1 VRLPFPSKK
10 EKEKEKSYSVPLS
23 VSLNGLEFNIR
34 QTPTQVLHVMQDETN
49 A

>member
-10 EKEKEKSYSVPLS
+10 EKEKSYSVPLS
-23 VSLNGLEFNIR
+23 LSLNGLEFNIR